1 MSRRAPLLSAQKLCE
16 VKSDPPISLALI
28 LLSIFVSNT
37 RAVTS
42 SQRSISP
49 SGQFIIYGCD
59 ADSRGAFSALAERT
73 KSNLLAVLKRRDDWK
88 IPVIVNLQSRAAN
101 LPELPAAQFRL
112 SQTESGLKL
121 QLDLTLSREINPAA
135 IEPQLARVI
144 LLEMI
149 YREQTG
155 IASGDVYVD
164 PPSWLVDGL
173 LASLP
178 NRDHATLAAALSV
191 PRHNVS
197 LPEFLGQRPESLDSA
212 ARELYRGYSFV
223 LIQSLLE
230 SSDGRVRLG
239 RYIDN
244 LAFASNDSLTDLRA
258 AFPEIRNWEK
268 IWNSKIADV
277 KASPGNGLLTLS
289 RSEERLSEILS
300 AKLPTADGREKPLS
314 LEDFS
319 RTKPNATQR
328 LALQKLGQQL
338 LLLAARANPLLRPV
352 IQEYQQV
359 AGQLV
364 LGKSHA
370 LPARLAELKALRT
383 KLSARMS
390 QVDDYMNW
398 FEAAKLET
406 PSGMFDDYLKS
417 PSDGRTQTPKRR
429 DALSVY
435 LDAVEQDF

>member
-1 MSRRAPLLSAQKLCE
+1 MSRMRLLSAQRFRE

-37 RAVTS
+37 RAATS
-42 SQRSISP
+42 SERSVSP
-49 SGQFIIYGCD
+49 SGQFIVYGGA
-59 ADSRGAFSALAERT
+59 ADSRGAFSALSERT

-88 IPVIVNLQSRAAN
+88 IPIVVNLRSRAAN
-101 LPELPAAQFRL
+101 LPELPAAQFRF

-121 QLDLTLSREINPAA
+121 QLDLTLSQDMNAAA
-135 IEPQLARVI
+135 IECQLARVI

-149 YREQTG
+149 YRNQTG
-155 IASGDVYVD
+155 IASGDLYLD

-178 NRDHATLAAALSV
+178 NRSHTAFAAALSV
-191 PRHNVS
+191 SQRDVS
-197 LPEFLGQRPESLDSA
+197 LAEFLGRRPESLDST

-223 LIQSLLE
+223 LVQSLLE
-230 SSDGRVRLG
+230 SPDRRVRLC

-244 LAFASNDSLTDLRA
+244 LAFTSNDSLADLRV
-258 AFPEIRNWEK
+258 AFPEIGNWEK
-268 IWNSKIADV
+268 IWKSKIAEV
-277 KASPGNGLLTLS
+277 KASPDNGLLTFS
-289 RSEERLSEILS
+289 QSEERLSEILS
-300 AKLPTADGREKPLS
+300 GKLPAVDGREKSLS

-319 RTKPNATQR
+319 RTKSNAAQR
-328 LALQKLGQQL
+328 LALQELGQQL

-352 IQEYQQV
+352 IQDYQQIV
-359 AGQLV
+359 GQVV

-370 LPARLAELKALRT
+370 LPARLAELKTLRA

-390 QVDDYMNW
+390 EVDDYMNW

-406 PSGMFDDYLKS
+406 PSGMFDGYLKS
-417 PSDGRTQTPKRR
+417 ASDGRAQTPKRK
-429 DALSVY
+429 DPLSVY
-435 LDAVEQDF
+435 LDAVEEQF